1 MPPGTHTTFSHL
13 TESKVKT
20 NQFSNLDSFMQT
32 VVQNK
37 TQKIL
42 LIEDNQEMADNI
54 TSILQ
59 LANYDVMYAPNGK
72 QGVSLAQKSQPD
84 LILCDI
90 MMPELDG
97 YGVLHILNHDPETAS
112 IPFVFLTAKVD
123 KNEIREGMNLG
134 ADDYITK
141 PFDSTDLLKVIEIRL
156 KKKETLKSSYSNN
169 DFNLN
174 TLFSETKELKELEK
188 LYSNRPVRTYR
199 KKEFLF
205 MEGQTPTDLYFI
217 RKGEIKTY
225 KVNYDGK
232 ELITGIHNNGD
243 FVGYVSL
250 LEERPYNENAE
261 VLEEAEIMMIPRQEF
276 LNLVYCSKD
285 MARKFIRLVSSHLVE
300 AENRLLNLAY
310 QSVRQRVAD
319 ALLKLNHQMQNFH
332 KTAIIA
338 ICRKDISN
346 IVGTATESL
355 NRTLADFK
363 DEGLI
368 EITEDGIKIL
378 NQPKLERLLH

>member
-1 MPPGTHTTFSHL
+1 
-13 TESKVKT
+13 
-20 NQFSNLDSFMQT
+20 MQT
-32 VVQNK
+32 TLSQTNSP
-37 TQKIL
+37 KIL
-42 LIEDNQEMADNI
+42 LIEDNLEMAENI
-54 TSILQ
+54 TSILE
-59 LANYDVMYAPNGK
+59 LANYDVLYANNGK
-72 QGVSLAQKSQPD
+72 QGVAVAQKSQPD

-97 YGVLHILNHDPETAS
+97 YGVLHILNHDPDTAN
-112 IPFVFLTAKVD
+112 IPFVFLSAKAD
-123 KNEIREGMNLG
+123 KNEVREGMNLG

-156 KKKETLKSSYSNN
+156 KKNETLKTSYGTN
-169 DFNLN
+169 DFNL
-174 TLFSETKELKELEK
+174 TSLFSETKELKELEK
-188 LYSNRPVRTYR
+188 LYANRPVRNYR

-217 RKGEIKTY
+217 RKGEVKTY

-232 ELITGIHNNGD
+232 ELITSIHNSGD
-243 FVGYVSL
+243 FLGYVAL
-250 LEERPYNENAE
+250 LEEHSYNENAE
-261 VLEEAEIMMIPRQEF
+261 VLEDAEIIMIPKQEF
-276 LNLVYCSKD
+276 LNVVYSSKD
-285 MARKFIRLVSSHLVE
+285 MARRFIKLVSHQLVE
-300 AENRLLNLAY
+300 AEDRLLNLAY

-319 ALLKLNHQMQNFH
+319 ALLKLNAQMLAFH
-332 KTAIIA
+332 KTSIIS

-368 EITEDGIKIL
+368 EINEHGIRIL

>member
-1 MPPGTHTTFSHL
+1 MQAVISH
-13 TESKVKT
+13 V
-20 NQFSNLDSFMQT
+20 NP
-32 VVQNK
+32 
-37 TQKIL
+37 KIL

-54 TSILQ
+54 TSILE
-59 LANYDVMYAPNGK
+59 LANYSVLYANNGK
-72 QGVSLAQKSQPD
+72 QGVAVAQKQQPD

-97 YGVLHILNHDPETAS
+97 YGVLHILNHDPDTAT
-112 IPFVFLTAKVD
+112 IPFVFLTAKAD
-123 KNEIREGMNLG
+123 KNEVREGMNLG

-141 PFDSTDLLKVIEIRL
+141 PFDSTDLLKVVEIRL
-156 KKKETLKSSYSNN
+156 KKKENLKTSYSNN
-169 DFNLN
+169 DYNLN

-232 ELITGIHNNGD
+232 ELITGIHNDGD
-243 FVGYVSL
+243 FLGYVAL
-250 LEERPYNENAE
+250 LEEKAYNENAE
-261 VLEEAEIMMIPRQEF
+261 ILEESEIMMIPRQEF
-276 LNLVYCSKD
+276 LNVIYSSKD
-285 MARKFIRLVSSHLVE
+285 LARKFIRLVSHNLVE
-300 AENRLLNLAY
+300 AENRLLDLAY
-310 QSVRQRVAD
+310 QSVRQRVAG
-319 ALLKLNHQMQNFH
+319 ALLKLHQQMSAYH
-332 KTAIIA
+332 KTSVIN

-368 EITEDGIKIL
+368 EIGEEGIKIL